1 MSALSLATAGSTAIP
16 TLEWAEYKWLGTIAL
31 HNWEA
36 FNQGRGTWKAVRAAT
51 NARRRKREKH
61 AGQERDSYGPNDDP
75 LELDVDSPVVNV
87 QLPPRPE
94 QVRAYEWLLA
104 HESELLQAT
113 LAYFYRHWWTIL
125 LTYSYDDDD
134 NANRHSLP
142 AKLRAPEELRG
153 LIELHRVYIKGEHTD
168 GVAHIGLALSC
179 DWDTEHGMGVYT
191 CRSEVLGFG
200 SSDLA
205 AGDLDDAFELDE
217 EGDE

>member
-1 MSALSLATAGSTAIP
+1 MPTASPAAASSPAIP
-16 TLEWAEYKWLGTIAL
+16 GLAWAEYNWLGTIVL
-31 HNWEA
+31 PEWEA
-36 FNQGRGTWKAVRAAT
+36 FNIGRGTWKAVRAAT

-61 AGQERDSYGPNDDP
+61 AGQTRDTYGPNNDP
-75 LELDVDSPVVNV
+75 LALDIDSPVFNV
-87 QLPPRPE
+87 QSPPSPE

-104 HESELLQAT
+104 HESELLHAT
-113 LAYFYRHWWTIL
+113 LAYFHQHWLTIL

-142 AKLRAPEELRG
+142 AKLRAPEELCG
-153 LIELHRVYIKGEHTD
+153 LLTLHRIYIKREHTD

-200 SSDLA
+200 TSDLA
-205 AGDLDDAFELDE
+205 AGDLDDAFELDKE
-217 EGDE
+217 E

>member
-1 MSALSLATAGSTAIP
+1 MPTQPVTTIP
-16 TLEWAEYKWLGTIAL
+16 GLTWAEYEWQGPIVLPE
-31 HNWEA
+31 WEE
-36 FNQGRGTWKAVRAAT
+36 FNQGCGAWKAVRAAT

-61 AGQERDSYGPNDDP
+61 AGQERDSGGPNNYVP
-75 LELDVDSPVVNV
+75 QLTVDALNEDT

-94 QVRAYEWLLA
+94 QVRAYEWLLT

-113 LAYFYRHWWTIL
+113 LAYFYRQWWTIL
-125 LTYSYDDDD
+125 LTYDHDDD

-142 AKLRAPEELRG
+142 FKLRAPEELCG
-153 LIELHRVYIKGEHTD
+153 LVELHYVYIKNKHTD

-205 AGDLDDAFELDE
+205 FGNLKSAFKIEKE
-217 EGDE
+217 EY